1 MRREKRV
8 STKER
13 AFRRLLCGRILVPW
27 CRRLLTHTQS
37 SLLRAFLFLAGTK
50 IIAVPSIRHKR
61 GHPEAI
67 RLGNSGQVIPLNT
80 RPVIKTASVS
90 QCVNTQV
97 SRNVL
102 AQEGLNS
109 WMDAHY
115 GNVSL
120 AKRKQRQRIPM
131 PVCPFAD
138 GRLKR
143 LKG

>member
-1 MRREKRV
+1 MEGF
-8 STKER
+8 SCC
-13 AFRRLLCGRILVPW
+13 LH
-27 CRRLLTHTQS
+27 RLLTHPLS
-37 SLLRAFLFLAGTK
+37 SLLRAFLFLAGTNNESAK
-50 IIAVPSIRHKR
+50 ALAVPSIRHNS

-90 QCVNTQV
+90 QCANTQV
-97 SRNVL
+97 SRNAL

-143 LKG
+143 L

>member
-1 MRREKRV
+1 VEGLTGV
-8 STKER
+8 
-13 AFRRLLCGRILVPW
+13 LPY
-27 CRRLLTHTQS
+27 LLTHTQS
-37 SLLRAFLFLAGTK
+37 SLLRAFLFLAGTNNESAK
-50 IIAVPSIRHKR
+50 ALAVPSIRHKR

-90 QCVNTQV
+90 QCVNTHD
-97 SRNVL
+97 SRNAL

-120 AKRKQRQRIPM
+120 AKH
-131 PVCPFAD
+131 
-138 GRLKR
+138 
-143 LKG
+143 